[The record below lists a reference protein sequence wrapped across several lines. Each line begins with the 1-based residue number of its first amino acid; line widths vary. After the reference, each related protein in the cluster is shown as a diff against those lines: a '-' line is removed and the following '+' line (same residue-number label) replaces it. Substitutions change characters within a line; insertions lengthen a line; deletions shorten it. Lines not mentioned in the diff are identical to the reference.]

1 MQHQHHQPT
10 GDGLANADQLLD
22 RVQTRMR
29 HINTL
34 ARWADQWAIEVAGL
48 REELVGIS
56 AELTLAQEELT
67 YWRRS
72 KAREVGL
79 DPGQLPPSH
88 YLEALHTPQREA
100 HRPVAVDI
108 DGEEWL
114 IGLRR
119 DRSTTADPVVE
130 MRDWRRSVDIVREV
144 AAEDM

>member
-1 MQHQHHQPT
+1 
-10 GDGLANADQLLD
+10 
-22 RVQTRMR
+22 MR

-88 YLEALHTPQREA
+88 YLEALHTPQREV